1 MTPFDKLGGRLSV
14 VATTATFMLALTVVA
29 SCSSDDTSGTGTETT
44 VDEAAET
51 TEAAREIADRFL
63 TAMAD
68 EDIDAI
74 ADATADDAV
83 LVHPISFDGSQD
95 PQVRFEGED
104 QILGYVE
111 TVFANF
117 ATIAW
122 RDADVNVTDDGR
134 TVFIETKGDFTLTRD
149 GSPYDNVYVIRF
161 DIRDNQV
168 VRSAEYYNPLIAAP
182 ALDIPI
188 TLPDQ

>member
-1 MTPFDKLGGRLSV
+1 MPRADLHPRRLRF
-14 VATTATFMLALTVVA
+14 VATAALGLLLAA
-29 SCSSDDTSGTGTETT
+29 AACSSDDAPASTE
-44 VDEAAET
+44 DAPAESPT
-51 TEAAREIADRFL
+51 QVALDMADQFL

-74 ADATADDAV
+74 ADSVAADAV
-83 LVHPISFDGSQD
+83 LVHPFTFDGSQD

-111 TVFANF
+111 TVFTNF

-122 RDADVNVTDDGR
+122 RDEQVHVTNDGA
-134 TVFIETKGDFTLTRD
+134 TVFIEVKGDFTLARD
-149 GSPYDNVYVIRF
+149 GSPYDNAYVIRL
-161 DIRDNQV
+161 DIDNGEV

-182 ALDIPI
+182 ALGIPL
-188 TLPDQ
+188 TLPDT